1 LRCHIILVGTEL
13 LNGMMID
20 TNSSYMA
27 EKLNES
33 GIKIIGKS
41 VVGDDIDEIVLA
53 LKYAREN
60 SDFII
65 ISGGLG
71 PTIDDITRDAIA
83 KYLNKELI
91 LNEREYEKIKEKFQ
105 KANLNLP
112 ERNIRQAMFPKGS
125 KIIDNK
131 AGSAPAF
138 LIDDI
143 AVFPGVPD
151 EVYETFPKFL
161 SEYLIRKGYN
171 EKFYIKDLLVWGLA
185 ESELEKRILNIVN
198 QKRDFDIEFLV
209 KDYGIIIRFI
219 GNEKYKAIIDELK
232 DKIYAEVGEYIFG
245 EDEERIEQLLFDK
258 LKEKKYNISTAE
270 SCTGGL
276 LASKIVSLAGIS
288 EYYKEGLITYS
299 NESKIERLGVKKEI
313 IEKYGAVSKETV
325 FEMLEGLKTDTGIAI
340 SGIAGPTGGTEDK
353 PVGTVI
359 IGIKINE
366 IKKVK
371 TYLFR
376 GDRNR
381 IRAKAV
387 LTALNSLRKK
397 LN

>member
-1 LRCHIILVGTEL
+1 MRCHIILVGTEL